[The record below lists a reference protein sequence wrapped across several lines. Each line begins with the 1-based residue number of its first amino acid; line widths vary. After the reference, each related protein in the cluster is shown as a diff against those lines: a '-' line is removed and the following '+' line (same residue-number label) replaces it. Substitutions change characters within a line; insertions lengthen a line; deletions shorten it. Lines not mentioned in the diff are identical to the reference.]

1 MVTFLLLFILICSA
15 AVSLK
20 ETSLLLEAQQASL
33 RYYQSLIGNETP
45 LQDSIKDSFHLL
57 FELVDLSSHTSH
69 GQVIS
74 AFDAMVSAN
83 RALHEW
89 LLHRPDHVHSSR
101 QVKSFLSVAPV
112 RVECNNNNNNNSL

>member
-1 MVTFLLLFILICSA
+1 MGTFLLLFILMCSA
-15 AVSLK
+15 AVSLT

-45 LQDSIKDSFHLL
+45 LQESIKDSFYLL

-83 RALHEW
+83 RVLHEW

-101 QVKSFLSVAPV
+101 QVKSFFILLLPV
-112 RVECNNNNNNNSL
+112 RAECA